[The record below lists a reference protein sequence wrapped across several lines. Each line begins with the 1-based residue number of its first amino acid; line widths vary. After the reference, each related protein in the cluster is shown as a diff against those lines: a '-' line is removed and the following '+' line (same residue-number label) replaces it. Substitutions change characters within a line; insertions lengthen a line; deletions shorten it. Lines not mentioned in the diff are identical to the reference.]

1 MPSSGI
7 VQQLRGVV
15 GHALLHLPAAAG
27 LVLDAEGHLLLIR
40 NVDDGRW
47 AVPGGCIEPGES
59 REDAVKRELNEET
72 GLVVEPLGIVGVFG
86 GPRFRIKYSNGDETS
101 YVSVVFE
108 CKAVGGTLRP
118 DGDEASDAR
127 YVSWSEVD
135 NMELAPFSAELLAGV
150 RLRLGVPPGRS

>member
-59 REDAVKRELNEET
+59 PEVAVKRELNEET

-101 YVSVVFE
+101 YVSVVLS
-108 CKAVGGTLRP
+108 ARRS
-118 DGDEASDAR
+118 AAR
-127 YVSWSEVD
+127 YGRMVTRHQTRVTYRGVKSTTWSWRR
-135 NMELAPFSAELLAGV
+135 LAQSCWPESG
-150 RLRLGVPPGRS
+150 